1 MLFPGYEAT
10 MLALEANGVI
20 GLRLTKIAHGGVDA
34 GLEINLMVQEK
45 FDAAAEALTTL
56 VGGGSVEVVLSG
68 YRRRVTLN
76 ARRLSFRK
84 EDAMKKEL
92 EGDDNPGRDRAGEQP
107 KPREV
112 QGEALQMNDN
122 SAGGKKPASPQ
133 PSAADKPSPH
143 KGQGKALQVNEN
155 SSGE

>member
-10 MLALEANGVI
+10 MLALEASGVI

-56 VGGGSVEVVLSG
+56 VGGGSVEAVLSG

-76 ARRLSFRK
+76 ARRLSLERK
-84 EDAMKKEL
+84 T
-92 EGDDNPGRDRAGEQP
+92 R
-107 KPREV
+107 
-112 QGEALQMNDN
+112 
-122 SAGGKKPASPQ
+122 
-133 PSAADKPSPH
+133 
-143 KGQGKALQVNEN
+143 
-155 SSGE
+155 